1 MGGGGRGRTGG
12 AHVRARDASGDQGRA
27 SEPLRPSR
35 TRARPVWFP
44 AQQGDAAGHGA
55 QSARLPAARGDDR
68 AGGALLPWRHQIPG
82 KTQAQRG
89 VSMPTTA
96 TTKALTT
103 ARVSWVDGALFVA
116 EGGSGHTLTMD
127 GAPDIGGRNL
137 ASRPMEVVL
146 MGMGGCTAIDV
157 VSMLKKQRQ
166 EIEGVEVSLLA
177 ERATDHPM
185 VFTEVKL
192 VYTVRGRKLNKALV
206 ERAVS
211 LSDEKYCSA
220 TAMIKKSAK
229 VSHEVVLVEV

>member
-1 MGGGGRGRTGG
+1 M
-12 AHVRARDASGDQGRA
+12 S
-27 SEPLRPSR
+27 
-35 TRARPVWFP
+35 
-44 AQQGDAAGHGA
+44 
-55 QSARLPAARGDDR
+55 
-68 AGGALLPWRHQIPG
+68 
-82 KTQAQRG
+82 
-89 VSMPTTA
+89 TTA
-96 TTKALTT
+96 K
-103 ARVSWVDGALFVA
+103 VSWVDGAMFVA

-157 VSMLKKQRQ
+157 VSMLRKQRQ
-166 EIEGVEVSLLA
+166 DIEGVEVSLSA
-177 ERATDHPM
+177 ERATEHPM

-229 VSHEVVLVEV
+229 VSHEVVLVEI

>member
-1 MGGGGRGRTGG
+1 MSTI
-12 AHVRARDASGDQGRA
+12 A
-27 SEPLRPSR
+27 
-35 TRARPVWFP
+35 
-44 AQQGDAAGHGA
+44 
-55 QSARLPAARGDDR
+55 
-68 AGGALLPWRHQIPG
+68 
-82 KTQAQRG
+82 K
-89 VSMPTTA
+89 
-96 TTKALTT
+96 
-103 ARVSWVDGALFVA
+103 VSWVDGALFVA

-157 VSMLKKQRQ
+157 VSMLRKQRQ
-166 EIEGVEVSLLA
+166 DIEGVEVSLSA
-177 ERATDHPM
+177 ERATEHPM
-185 VFTEVKL
+185 VFKEVKL

-229 VSHEVVLVEV
+229 VSHEVVLVEI